1 MPAARVITPALEQQ
15 LVEAFERGSTQRDA
29 CALAHLPFRTFKAW
43 LQKGA
48 QGHEVYVAFEAH
60 IRAAE
65 ARWSNGLLEE
75 AQLASAE
82 GRDPKLQM
90 WLLEKRRWKDYDPKA
105 RAAHEANKLAREAN
119 LAALND
125 EQLGDAFIQMAK
137 SQAKADPTFLERLR
151 AAIEQ
156 TGPDDERVEDPTVP
170 SE

>member
-1 MPAARVITPALEQQ
+1 MITPALEQQ

-29 CALAHLPFRTFKAW
+29 CALAHLPRQTFDEW
-43 LQKGA
+43 MQKGRA
-48 QGHEVYVAFEAH
+48 GHERYVAFEAH

-65 ARWSNGLLEE
+65 SRWSDRLLEE
-75 AQLASAE
+75 AQSASAE
-82 GRDPKLQM
+82 GRDPKVQM

-105 RAAHEANKLAREAN
+105 RAAHEANKIAREAN
-119 LAALND
+119 LASLND
-125 EQLGDAFIQMAK
+125 QQLGDAFIQMAK

-151 AAIEQ
+151 AAIDQ